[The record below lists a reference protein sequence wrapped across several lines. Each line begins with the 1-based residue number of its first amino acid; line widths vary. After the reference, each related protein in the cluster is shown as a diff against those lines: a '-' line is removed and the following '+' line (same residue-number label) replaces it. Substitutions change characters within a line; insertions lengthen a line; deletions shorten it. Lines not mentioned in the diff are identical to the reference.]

1 MPAFGGVIPPVGTRV
16 RFDIVQD
23 EKTGRPR
30 AERVEASDVPAPQAV
45 PSACPEPQVSLTP
58 QSDAVIAAA
67 TAAVAALTSSTAPN
81 PILAMPAPHGGYSC
95 NPSLLYQPQ
104 ATAMSLVPAG
114 MLSGTMLQDHGRFG
128 FISQDNG
135 EADMFVMPQG
145 CLAFGNVLP
154 PLGTRVLYEIINDAK
169 TGRPRAENV
178 QPEPGL
184 VAALAQAQPS
194 YGAVSRI
201 KGGALG
207 AARSNPYVVPPL
219 VQPLQAAPVV
229 QVPQQQLVPS
239 LPQVS
244 VPIPAQSSALLTGT
258 MEKDNGNFGF
268 IRQDADS
275 ADMFAGYYPTQ
286 N

>member
-1 MPAFGGVIPPVGTRV
+1 
-16 RFDIVQD
+16 
-23 EKTGRPR
+23 
-30 AERVEASDVPAPQAV
+30 
-45 PSACPEPQVSLTP
+45 
-58 QSDAVIAAA
+58 
-67 TAAVAALTSSTAPN
+67 
-81 PILAMPAPHGGYSC
+81 
-95 NPSLLYQPQ
+95 
-104 ATAMSLVPAG
+104 
-114 MLSGTMLQDHGRFG
+114 
-128 FISQDNG
+128 
-135 EADMFVMPQG
+135 
-145 CLAFGNVLP
+145 
-154 PLGTRVLYEIINDAK
+154 
-169 TGRPRAENV
+169 V

-275 ADMFAGYYPTQ
+275 ADMFVMPAACLAFGGAFPPVGTRLQYHVVIDEKSGRPRAEGVAPLAVA
-286 N
+286 